1 MIALPLGP
9 TGEAPPVHSG
19 FYEGPVLL
27 ARHPIHDPDC
37 LVRFQAVC
45 PPELKVRSHILN
57 SR

>member
-45 PPELKVRSHILN
+45 PPELKVGPILYP
-57 SR
+57 R